1 MTERITFFTEPS
13 VLLQGFSFYY
23 QSKLLFSYFM
33 LHYSFFIRSSG
44 PHGDVHPEIGNLHPK
59 RRQRASSA
67 GQIIQSYLLC
77 NSYVSVHPSIY
88 ILTASSCLPSPF
100 LLQKM
105 LDYLKEKRDAGFF
118 KSLSGL
124 MQSCRYWYIKCNYCV
139 GIKCLYLTFEF
150 FLFLVSWIWMHLRGK
165 TKQKDLAWWQRK
177 VQVS

>member
-1 MTERITFFTEPS
+1 
-13 VLLQGFSFYY
+13 
-23 QSKLLFSYFM
+23 M

-44 PHGDVHPEIGNLHPK
+44 PHGDVHPETGNLHPK
-59 RRQRASSA
+59 RRQRASSE
-67 GQIIQSYLLC
+67 GQIIQLNYSTIFIFICPLY
-77 NSYVSVHPSIY
+77 YVILMSLSIHQY
-88 ILTASSCLPSPF
+88 IYPYCKFIDLFHAF

-124 MQSCRYWYIKCNYCV
+124 MQSCRYWYIKCSYCA
-139 GIKCLYLTFEF
+139 GIKCLCLTFEF

-165 TKQKDLAWWQRK
+165 TKQKDLAWWQKK